1 MKTTPLKSTPRGP
14 WASRQIPRLRLG
26 ALALCLVLLAGCA
39 GVFSTG
45 PAPKRMFLNPEP
57 PAQITGT
64 KTTRETQIIVSL
76 PTAWLAVDTDAI
88 ALLFPN
94 REIRYLS
101 GVRWA
106 GTVPGLVQSFLIDAL
121 GATGAFQGVAG
132 DSTGISSQVRLACDI
147 RQFLLR
153 YDDPNQPPTAV
164 FDATFRLINL
174 RNGEIIS
181 TLPLLLT
188 APATGTSAQDLV
200 NASEKVMSEA
210 LGKVAAWSVASISA
224 K

>member
-1 MKTTPLKSTPRGP
+1 MNTTPLNTTLCPRAP
-14 WASRQIPRLRLG
+14 RYFSRARLG
-26 ALALCLVLLAGCA
+26 VLALSFLLLAGCA
-39 GVFSTG
+39 GVFSVG

-57 PAQITGT
+57 PARMAGT
-64 KTTRETQIIVSL
+64 KATQGTQIIVSL

-106 GTVPGLVQSFLIDAL
+106 GSVPSLVQSFLIDAL
-121 GATGAFQGVAG
+121 SATGAFQGVAG
-132 DSTGISSQVRLACDI
+132 DSTGIYAQVRLSCDI

-174 RNGEIIS
+174 RNGEIIG
-181 TLPLLLT
+181 TLPVLLT
-188 APATGTSAQDLV
+188 TPATGTSTHELV
-200 NASEKVMSEA
+200 TASEKVMAETLA
-210 LGKVAAWSVASISA
+210 KVAAWSVASISA